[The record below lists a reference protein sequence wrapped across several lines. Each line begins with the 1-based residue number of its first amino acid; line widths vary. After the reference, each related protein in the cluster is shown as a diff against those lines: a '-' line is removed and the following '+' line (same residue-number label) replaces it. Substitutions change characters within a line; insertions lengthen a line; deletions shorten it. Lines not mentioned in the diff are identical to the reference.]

1 MFIKHKSLILG
12 LLSLC
17 CLGHA
22 DAKEIKGTVSWSSS
36 VDSSIHVLSMVT
48 GEHLAYFKD
57 HIDTLQRFIIN
68 YDKGNALVGKKG
80 HLFLTN
86 GLLLATF
93 SGSGQV
99 FEIDTVNNRIDRQ
112 DRTFYQGYNFDAYQ
126 FQRND
131 TIFSFGGYGFWL
143 ENNLLTYFSEV
154 RREWNFM
161 SNAPFPVN
169 IPEGGNR
176 IVPLCFYDRQHEVLY
191 TTRNGVL
198 FAYDFLTHT
207 WSKQGN
213 TNVAFNKGV
222 ELFKTHRMT
231 DTTLLVMSNNWA
243 WEIDFYRNTVID
255 RGLKNGLLYNQTGL
269 MSSLNCMY
277 SLNEYTLLIPKIS
290 DVLPI
295 GYSFE
300 YLTGQS
306 QNRGQVTL
314 FTSTR
319 DRSLRIAFLGLAL
332 MVIVFLTTISW
343 QRLYGKIAKMKATE
357 SYFSTVQ
364 TNLLRQLLSG
374 PILADDLN
382 SILNVQEKSWE
393 VQRRQRSIFLK
404 ELNGLGLRIF
414 EVEIVLR
421 EKSPTDKRQVVY
433 VINPQIQD
441 QLAQLL
447 P

>member
-143 ENNLLTYFSEV
+143 ENNLLIYFSEV

-161 SNAPFPVN
+161 SSAPFPVK
-169 IPEGGNR
+169 IPEGGKRR
-176 IVPLCFYDRQHEVLY
+176 IPLSFYDRDHDVFYTSDSGVLY
-191 TTRNGVL
+191 AFDFRN
-198 FAYDFLTHT
+198 HT
-207 WSKQGN
+207 WLKKGN
-213 TNVAFNKGV
+213 FSVNLEGGG
-222 ELFKTHRMT
+222 LIKTHRMT

-243 WEIDFYRNTVID
+243 WEIDFYGNTIID
-255 RGLKNGLLYNQTGL
+255 RSIENGLLYNQTGPL
-269 MSSLNCMY
+269 SSLDCLY
-277 SLNEYTLLIPKIS
+277 SLNERTILIPRVS
-290 DVLPI
+290 DVIPV

-300 YLTGQS
+300 YLTTHMR
-306 QNRGQVTL
+306 NKGQVPL
-314 FTSTR
+314 FTSSR
-319 DRSLRIAFLGLAL
+319 ERSLRIAFLALAL
-332 MVIVFLTTISW
+332 MVIVFLTAISW
-343 QRLYGKIAKMKATE
+343 GRFFGKTRKMEAIK
-357 SYFSTVQ
+357 SYFNITQ

-374 PILADDLN
+374 PLLAEDLN

-404 ELNGLGLRIF
+404 ELNLLGLRIF
-414 EVEIVLR
+414 KAEIVLR

-433 VINPQIQD
+433 VINSEIQD

>member
-1 MFIKHKSLILG
+1 MFKKHKSLFSG
-12 LLSLC
+12 LALLC
-17 CLGHA
+17 CVSPT
-22 DAKEIKGTVSWSSS
+22 DAKEINGTVSWSSS
-36 VDSSIHVLSMVT
+36 VDSSVHVLSMVT
-48 GEHLAYFKD
+48 GEHLAYFED
-57 HIDTLQRFIIN
+57 HIDTLQRFDIN

-99 FEIDTVNNRIDRQ
+99 FEIDTINNRIDRQ

-126 FQRND
+126 FVRKD

-143 ENNLLTYFSEV
+143 ENNLLTYFSQV

-169 IPEGGNR
+169 IPEGGKR
-176 IVPLCFYDRQHEVLY
+176 VVPLCFYDRQHEVLY
-191 TTRNGVL
+191 TTCNGAL
-198 FAYDFLTHT
+198 YAYNFLNHI

-213 TNVAFNKGV
+213 TNIDLNNGS
-222 ELFKTHRMT
+222 ELFKMHRMT

-243 WEIDFYRNTVID
+243 REINFYRNTIID

-277 SLNEYTLLIPKIS
+277 SLNEHTLLIPKIS

-300 YLTGQS
+300 YFTGQS
-306 QNRGQVTL
+306 QNRGQRPL
-314 FTSTR
+314 FSSTSGR
-319 DRSLRIAFLGLAL
+319 NWRLVFLTLAL
-332 MVIVFLTTISW
+332 MVILFLVFIFRDRLPGKNSKINALNRYFNLT
-343 QRLYGKIAKMKATE
+343 QADVL
-357 SYFSTVQ
+357 Q
-364 TNLLRQLLSG
+364 QLLSG
-374 PILADDLN
+374 PLLADDLN

-404 ELNGLGLRIF
+404 ELNLLGLRIF
-414 EVEIVLR
+414 QVEVVLR

>member
-1 MFIKHKSLILG
+1 MFKKHKSLFSG
-12 LLSLC
+12 LALLC
-17 CLGHA
+17 CLSPT
-22 DAKEIKGTVSWSSS
+22 DAKEINGTISWSSS
-36 VDSSIHVLSMVT
+36 VDSSVHVLSMVT
-48 GEHLAYFKD
+48 GEHLAYYAD
-57 HIDTLQRFIIN
+57 HIDTLQRFDIN
-68 YDKGNALVGKKG
+68 FEKGNALVGRKG
-80 HLFLTN
+80 HLFVTN

-99 FEIDTVNNRIDRQ
+99 FEIDTINNRINRQ

-126 FQRND
+126 FVRND

-169 IPEGGNR
+169 IPEGGKR
-176 IVPLCFYDRQHEVLY
+176 VIPLCFYDRQHEVLY
-191 TTRNGVL
+191 TTCNGAL
-198 FAYDFLTHT
+198 YAYSFLNHI

-213 TNVAFNKGV
+213 TNIDLNKGA
-222 ELFKTHRMT
+222 ELFKKHRMT

-243 WEIDFYRNTVID
+243 WEINFHRNTIID

-277 SLNEYTLLIPKIS
+277 SLNEHTLLIPKIS

-300 YLTGQS
+300 YFTGQS
-306 QNRGQVTL
+306 QNKGQVPL
-314 FTSTR
+314 FTSSR
-319 DRSLRIAFLGLAL
+319 ERYLRLAFLVLAIL
-332 MVIVFLTTISW
+332 VLVFLLTISW
-343 QRLYGKIAKMKATE
+343 RRLYGKTAKIKAAE
-357 SYFSTVQ
+357 SYFSTAQ
-364 TNLLRQLLSG
+364 TSVLLQLLSG
-374 PILADDLN
+374 PLFADDLN

-404 ELNGLGLRIF
+404 ELNVLGLRIF
-414 EVEIVLR
+414 QVEIILR

>member
-1 MFIKHKSLILG
+1 M
-12 LLSLC
+12 
-17 CLGHA
+17 
-22 DAKEIKGTVSWSSS
+22 
-36 VDSSIHVLSMVT
+36 
-48 GEHLAYFKD
+48 
-57 HIDTLQRFIIN
+57 
-68 YDKGNALVGKKG
+68 
-80 HLFLTN
+80 
-86 GLLLATF
+86 ATF

-99 FEIDTVNNRIDRQ
+99 FEIDTINNRINRQ

-126 FQRND
+126 FVRND

-169 IPEGGNR
+169 IPEGGKR
-176 IVPLCFYDRQHEVLY
+176 VVPLCFYDRQHEVLY
-191 TTRNGVL
+191 TTCNGAL
-198 FAYDFLTHT
+198 YAYSFLNHI

-213 TNVAFNKGV
+213 TNIDLNKGA
-222 ELFKTHRMT
+222 ELFKKHRMT
-231 DTTLLVMSNNWA
+231 DTTLLVMSNNRA
-243 WEIDFYRNTVID
+243 WEINFHRNTIID
-255 RGLKNGLLYNQTGL
+255 RGLENGLLYNQTGI

-277 SLNEYTLLIPKIS
+277 SLNEHTLLIPKIS

-300 YLTGQS
+300 YFTGQS
-306 QNRGQVTL
+306 QNKGQVPL
-314 FTSTR
+314 FTSSR
-319 DRSLRIAFLGLAL
+319 ERYLRLAFLVLAIL
-332 MVIVFLTTISW
+332 VLVFIITISW
-343 QRLYGKIAKMKATE
+343 RRLYGKTTKIKAAE
-357 SYFSTVQ
+357 SYFSTAQ
-364 TNLLRQLLSG
+364 TSVLLQLLSG
-374 PILADDLN
+374 PLLADDLN

-404 ELNGLGLRIF
+404 ELNVLGLRIF
-414 EVEIVLR
+414 QVEIVLR